1 MKPHTSRKGFTL
13 IELLVV
19 IAIIGILATVVMAA
33 LGESRE
39 RSRNAARAV
48 QVREYQKALNMHYS
62 DLGYY
67 PRVNG
72 TTITSTACLG
82 DYAPIGTVGG
92 TCWQDGTSIL
102 ERSWFVSAITPQ
114 YMGSVHNDD
123 NTVFGTSPTYTGM
136 YYQYSSYGKAY
147 TLRYFM
153 KGNDMAC
160 MVDNATGSNVG
171 GDTLCTLTVQ
181 P

>member
-1 MKPHTSRKGFTL
+1 MTTNSSRKGFTL

-19 IAIIGILATVVMAA
+19 IAIIAILASVVMAA

-48 QVREYQKALNMHYS
+48 QVREYQKALNLHYS

-67 PRVNG
+67 PRINS
-72 TTITSTACLG
+72 TTQTSTACLG

-92 TCWQDGTSIL
+92 TCWQNGTSIL
-102 ERSWFVSAITPQ
+102 ERSWFVDAITPQ
-114 YMGSVHNDD
+114 YMGSVHSDD
-123 NTVFGTSPTYTGM
+123 SGVFGDSPTYTGM

-160 MVDNATGSNVG
+160 LVDDATGSNVG
-171 GDTLCTLTVQ
+171 GDTLCTLTVL